1 MTAVPDE
8 VLRAVDSGVL
18 AAINVSGGQGGEAS
32 SWLMPPGRKMLPG
45 IAGIALERP
54 DGER

>member
-1 MTAVPDE
+1 VTAVPDE